1 MRISWNWLKELLP
14 ASVSVD
20 QAAELL
26 TDIGLEVE
34 SVEVWRSV
42 KGGLEG
48 LVTGE
53 VLAVSPHP
61 DADRL
66 QVTQVS
72 IGEEAPLQIVCGA
85 PNVAKGQKVVVATV
99 GTTIHPVSGEAF
111 TIRKAKIR
119 GVSSEGMLCAEDEI
133 GLGDG
138 HDGILVLPAATQVGI
153 ALTEIIPVLEDH
165 LLEIGLT
172 ANHADA
178 FSHYGVAR
186 ELSAALAV
194 RSMGTIH
201 PDFPEN
207 SPLPD
212 GKPAI
217 VVEVQ
222 NHSACPRYSGIV
234 IRNIQVGPSPEHIQE
249 RLKAIGMRAVNNV
262 VDVTNLVLH
271 ELGQPLHAFD
281 LDKIGGQRIVVRNVA
296 DGTTFHG
303 LDDKEYTLSAQDL
316 MICDAE
322 GAMCIGGVFGGKDS
336 GVSAST
342 TSIFLE
348 SAFFSGAGIRRSE
361 SRLGLKTDA
370 SSRFAKGTDPEM
382 TVAALGRALFLLQQ
396 TSEAEPVGGLVDIY
410 PEKISPFK
418 VELRKARLRNI
429 AGTDIPDETVELIL
443 RHLDIQIVSSDEQG
457 WQTEVPVRKNDV
469 TREIDLIEEVMRFY
483 GYDHIPVP
491 KAVRTP
497 FSLSPK
503 PDLERIRLQA
513 CRFLAAQ
520 GFYEVFTNSISRS
533 KYVDRWMPAHQD
545 QVVRLLNSLNAEL
558 DSMRPTTLFSHLEAA
573 QYNVNRKQQDLRF
586 FEFGKVFNRSGDSY
600 TEVSTLSLLISG
612 RREPENWNTSKE
624 ITTIFDMKACVQ
636 LLSNQWHIS
645 AEETAFEDHPL
656 LEHAIALHKGQEVV
670 GVYGEVKPAIRD
682 AFDIRY
688 PVYFAEIFWI
698 KWLDGRS
705 EDLTMH
711 TLPKYPEVRRDLALI
726 LEPEVSFDKVRSVT
740 RQTAGDLLQ
749 NVVLF
754 DVYEGEKLQGKKSYA
769 IGLTFRDDTKTL
781 TDKEVEA
788 SVNRVIKALEK
799 ETGATIRS
807 T

>member
-217 VVEVQ
+217 EVEVQ

-281 LDKIGGQRIVVRNVA
+281 LDKISGQRIVVRNVA

-429 AGTDIPDETVELIL
+429 AGTDIPDETVELIF